1 MTTLPPDG
9 IIVTAVPSGLKEA
22 PAQANAPIVNV
33 AIPTMEGAPD
43 TVTGPLMTRHVAVP
57 EVNIDYIKCIVQGW
71 DVDPATIKVAEDR
84 RAFPGSLHRT

>member
-1 MTTLPPDG
+1 
-9 IIVTAVPSGLKEA
+9 
-22 PAQANAPIVNV
+22 
-33 AIPTMEGAPD
+33 
-43 TVTGPLMTRHVAVP
+43 MTRHVAVP